1 VTVRIFYSLFSLSQ
15 KEQDKVRKYHAQ
27 GRPEGP
33 IRIKY
38 NVKRMTEDVEAES
51 VGAAVT
57 MALNRAVP
65 LEGVPGVFASYA
77 SVFGAG
83 EARDGEAMVE
93 LEGAWHAT
101 EELLPLQ

>member
-1 VTVRIFYSLFSLSQ
+1 MTVRIFYSLFSLSQ
-15 KEQDKVRKYHAQ
+15 REQDKVRLYHAK
-27 GRPEGP
+27 GRTEGP

-38 NVKRMTEDVEAES
+38 TVKRMTEDVEAES

-65 LEGVPGVFASYA
+65 LEGVPGVYASYA

-83 EARDGEAMVE
+83 EAKDGEAMKE
-93 LEGAWHAT
+93 LEDCFHAQ
-101 EELLPLQ
+101 EVALL

>member
-1 VTVRIFYSLFSLSQ
+1 MTVRIFYSLHSLSQ
-15 KEQDKVRKYHAQ
+15 KEQDKVRKYHHQ

-33 IRIKY
+33 VKIRY
-38 NVKRMTEDVEAES
+38 NVKRMVEDVEAES

-65 LEGVPGVFASYA
+65 LDGVPGVYASYA

-93 LEGAWHAT
+93 LEGAFHAS
-101 EELLPLQ
+101 EMMLPLS